1 MVQVGRRLR
10 SALWL
15 VLCAWGLAAGTAPAF
30 AQGWM
35 VTLLDGE
42 ASVVDGSRR
51 LAAAPGL
58 ALAPGALLETGAQT
72 GLLRLEGRGQT
83 TLDLG
88 PSTRVMVLPGPL
100 PGAGGR
106 APVLYLLQGWV
117 KATAGPAPAGT
128 LAGLATA
135 AVELLPLT
143 GSVVVQVQGG
153 THHVFAESGA
163 PQLNERRRGGSLQ
176 ALRAGQ
182 FYSADAG
189 RSGVV
194 EPRPPADWLG
204 AVPRAFRDPL
214 PLRAEALRGQA
225 FQPTVLPGPTHAQ
238 LAPWLEAELYV
249 RRGFTRRFAALAR
262 DPDFRQGLR
271 SRLRAHPEWGVVLD
285 PPPPPATPSPP
296 SPALAPN
303 QPAAPLSA
311 VTPRTSP

>member
-1 MVQVGRRLR
+1 MRGVVVHEADESGWEALTRSYGR
-10 SALWL
+10 
-15 VLCAWGLAAGTAPAF
+15 
-30 AQGWM
+30 
-35 VTLLDGE
+35 
-42 ASVVDGSRR
+42 
-51 LAAAPGL
+51 
-58 ALAPGALLETGAQT
+58 ALA
-72 GLLRLEGRGQT
+72 GQAVE
-83 TLDLG
+83 
-88 PSTRVMVLPGPL
+88 PPF
-100 PGAGGR
+100 
-106 APVLYLLQGWV
+106 
-117 KATAGPAPAGT
+117 ATAGP
-128 LAGLATA
+128 
-135 AVELLPLT
+135 
-143 GSVVVQVQGG
+143 
-153 THHVFAESGA
+153 
-163 PQLNERRRGGSLQ
+163 GGSLQ